1 MKKKQWIGLAALT
14 VLVLTLSVPN
24 ALAYFTTYASASG
37 RVEMHSAARLHI
49 AIIRIDQIVENI
61 EIGRAHV

>member
-14 VLVLTLSVPN
+14 ALVLTLSVPN

-37 RVEMHSAARLHI
+37 RVEISLEA
-49 AIIRIDQIVENI
+49 ET
-61 EIGRAHV
+61 EIF